1 MSYTTARP
9 RATAFETPLPSRRD
23 EFARAAVFAEF
34 HFKHAVALDQAGFVD
49 RRPHEQPR
57 PAPDAWQ
64 RETDSSKWPG
74 LVTRRAA

>member
-1 MSYTTARP
+1 MSTTTTRL
-9 RATAFETPLPSRRD
+9 RATALETPVLSRRD
-23 EFARAAVFAEF
+23 DFARAAVFEEF
-34 HFKHAVALDQAGFVD
+34 RHKNAAALDQAGFVD

-57 PAPDAWQ
+57 PAPEAWQ

>member
-1 MSYTTARP
+1 MNTTCTRLAS
-9 RATAFETPLPSRRD
+9 SRRSTSSD
-23 EFARAAVFAEF
+23 EPRDDFARAAVFEEF
-34 HFKHAVALDQAGFVD
+34 RPRDGKALDQANFVD

-57 PAPDAWQ
+57 PAPEAWQ